1 MGVRARH
8 PAGDGQKPA
17 MTCRPKPQFA
27 SSIPVSRRSGPA
39 EHRPSQYLPSRRYS
53 RGLAGQADDVLL
65 ATARFRDRSIGYKEG
80 SGMPEATKDEL
91 RVFLGWTVALQR
103 AMDSAVRYDNAD
115 SIWKYGGFRNF
126 AHKYSQILQAVRQK
140 VTLPPILDEYIM
152 ANIRGVADTI
162 VPQQKEIFDSV
173 YANVSV
179 LRATIEGMIG
189 LVEDKTT
196 ALNDFLYARL
206 RSAMHEVPEQE
217 RDVQNAIEDLLIG
230 RGLQK
235 GQDYDREVGRV
246 KISAKEVVPDFVFP
260 PLSLA
265 LEVKL
270 IKTPDRVR
278 KVIDEI
284 NADTVA
290 YSTRYRQIT
299 FVVYDLGHIRDE
311 TEFRRD
317 LESAGTVIVI
327 IVKH

>member
-1 MGVRARH
+1 
-8 PAGDGQKPA
+8 
-17 MTCRPKPQFA
+17 
-27 SSIPVSRRSGPA
+27 
-39 EHRPSQYLPSRRYS
+39 
-53 RGLAGQADDVLL
+53 
-65 ATARFRDRSIGYKEG
+65 
-80 SGMPEATKDEL
+80 MPEATKDEL

-103 AMDSAVRYDNAD
+103 AMDSAVRYDNPD

-140 VTLPPILDEYIM
+140 VTLPPILDEYIV

-162 VPQQKEIFDSV
+162 VPQQKEIFDGV

-179 LRATIEGMIG
+179 LRATLEGMIG

-196 ALNDFLYARL
+196 ALNDFLHARL

-290 YSTRYRQIT
+290 YSSRYRQIT

-317 LESAGTVIVI
+317 LESTGTVIVI